1 MKTVKQT
8 STVDC
13 SWKTLTN
20 RQVLL
25 KLHYLNNV
33 IINETTILLARF
45 LSTFNIIREKL
56 VVNNFLCKYFIKQ
69 LNPPCL

>member
-33 IINETTILLARF
+33 IINETTILLPQASLGRLW
-45 LSTFNIIREKL
+45 LSYFDPL
-56 VVNNFLCKYFIKQ
+56 VLLFPKI
-69 LNPPCL
+69 